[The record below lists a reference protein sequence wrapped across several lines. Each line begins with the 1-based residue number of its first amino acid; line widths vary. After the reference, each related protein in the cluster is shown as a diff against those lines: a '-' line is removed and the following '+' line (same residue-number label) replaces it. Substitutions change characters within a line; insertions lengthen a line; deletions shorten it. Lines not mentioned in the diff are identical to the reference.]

1 MIHGL
6 WRKKLRQ
13 IRRRRRFGAEVL
25 EAALVMP
32 ILLAMGFGTVEF
44 GYYFYTEHNLEG
56 AAREGAR
63 AAIPAQFGDTF
74 ANVDTGARSDKVE
87 EAVDRV
93 MSAAG
98 YASGDYDI
106 DANWPLSDDGQSK
119 YVEVKV
125 KLHWQAVSEG
135 LRPMRMIK
143 PDHDLVVGTATM
155 RLEF

>member
-6 WRKKLRQ
+6 RRKLRQ
-13 IRRRRRFGAEVL
+13 IRQRRRFGAEVL

-63 AAIPAQFGDTF
+63 AAIPAQFNDTF
-74 ANVDTGARSDKVE
+74 ASINTGARLDAVE
-87 EAVDRV
+87 SAVDRV
-93 MSAAG
+93 MNAAG
-98 YASGDYDI
+98 YSPGSYDI
-106 DANWPLSDDGQSK
+106 DGNFVDSTDGTSK
-119 YVEVKV
+119 YIEVSV
-125 KLHWQAVSEG
+125 KLHWQDVSEG

-143 PDHDLVVGTATM
+143 PDHDIVKGTATM